1 MKNKLR
7 KFVPP
12 IIFDLARKIQKS
24 PYGWYGSYESW
35 DDAKRI
41 SDGYVKSDI
50 LEKVKSALLLVKEG
64 KAVYERDSVLFDS
77 IQYSWP
83 LLSGLMLGAARNGG
97 SLNVLDFGGSLGS
110 TYYQNRNFL
119 NAIGNI
125 EWSIVEQ
132 PNFVACG
139 KEHFESNELK
149 FYWSVEQCL
158 SEKKPN
164 VLLLSSVLQYIE
176 EPYALLD
183 YLIQFGFDVI
193 IIDRTQ
199 FSTSNIESI
208 TIQRVPPSI
217 YEASYPCRILDIGKI
232 KSRFI
237 GYSLLEEFDGADIA
251 SGNSYCFKGM
261 IYVKN

>member
-1 MKNKLR
+1 MKDILK
-7 KFVPP
+7 KFIPP
-12 IIFDLARKIQKS
+12 VVFDLVRKIKKS
-24 PYGWYGSYESW
+24 PYGWHGACTSW
-35 DDAKRI
+35 SEARRI
-41 SDGYVKSDI
+41 SDGYAKSDI
-50 LEKVKSALLLVKEG
+50 LEKVKNSLMLVKEG

-97 SLNVLDFGGSLGS
+97 NLSVLDFGGSLGS
-110 TYYQNRNFL
+110 TYYQNRKFL
-119 NAIGNI
+119 NIIGSV

-139 KEHFESNELK
+139 KEHFESKELK

-183 YLIQFGFDVI
+183 YLIRFGFDVI

-199 FSTSNIESI
+199 FSTSDIESI

-251 SGNSYCFKGM
+251 SASSYCFKGM